1 MQLYGISDLCFINDI
16 CYGDGQT
23 QVNTDCQ
30 VCRANISRSN
40 WTLKIGYVFTVFFLD
55 SLKVK
60 NIVISNSLCVLYS
73 IKTIFI
79 IRK

>member
-1 MQLYGISDLCFINDI
+1 MQLYGISDLCFIDDI

-40 WTLKIGYVFTVFFLD
+40 WTLKNGY
-55 SLKVK
+55 VK
-60 NIVISNSLCVLYS
+60 NIVLSNTLCVLYS
-73 IKTIFI
+73 KKRYLSFGN
-79 IRK
+79 KF